1 MGKVAFVFPGQ
12 GSQAVGMGKA
22 VFDSEPSA
30 RAVFEAADHA
40 FAHDGADSI
49 TRLCFEGPEEAL
61 KLTANTQPAL
71 LTVSVA
77 LFRGLAETPDVVAG
91 HSLGEYSANVAAGAL
106 SFERAVR
113 LVRVRGVYMQEA
125 VPVGV
130 GAMAAVLG
138 GDLSSIEEILRTA
151 KGVVDPVN
159 YNSPGQLVIAG
170 EAVAL
175 ELIKPLLIA
184 VGAKFIPLAV
194 SAPFHSRLMWPAE
207 RCLEPHLRDTP
218 FSDTAIPVYINLDAT
233 PTQRGDELREALV
246 KQVSRPV
253 RWQESIERMRD
264 DGVTLCVEIGPGK
277 VLSGLIKRIDKQLA
291 FVNVQTPA
299 DFEAARAAIARARTS

>member
-22 VFDSEPSA
+22 VFDSEPRG
-30 RAVFEAADHA
+30 RAVFEAADA
-40 FAHDGADSI
+40 ALGESLSE
-49 TRLCFEGPEEAL
+49 LCFSGPEEAL

-77 LFRGLAETPDVVAG
+77 LLRALDETPDVVAG
-91 HSLGEYSANVAAGAL
+91 HSLGEYSANVAAATL

-113 LVRVRGVYMQEA
+113 MVRVRGTYMQEA

-138 GDLSSIEEILRTA
+138 GDLAAIEEILRNTP
-151 KGVVDPVN
+151 GSVEPVN

-170 EAVAL
+170 EAAAVDAAKPAL
-175 ELIKPLLIA
+175 
-184 VGAKFIPLAV
+184 LALGCKVISLPV
-194 SAPFHSRLMWPAE
+194 SAPFHSRLMQPAE
-207 RCLEPHLRDTP
+207 QRLEPHLRDTP
-218 FSDTAIPVYINLDAT
+218 FSDTRVPIYINLDGK
-233 PTQRGDELREALV
+233 PTQSGEQAREALI

-253 RWQESIERMRD
+253 RWQQSIEHMRD
-264 DGVTLCVEIGPGK
+264 DGVTLFVEIGPGK

-291 FVNVQTPA
+291 FVNVQAPG
-299 DFEAARAAIARARTS
+299 DFDAARAAIAHARTS